1 MNWGSEARQGSAM
14 WREHAVAMRG
24 RIAMRDPDL
33 VLQAQQAAIALERAW
48 HRWRVVHGL
57 AADPMPP
64 VSSYVGYSLE
74 EPWGQPRVVF
84 GLAAEEADQLAAL
97 LDRHDC
103 VGPVHASVA
112 PLPSLSGGVGSPS
125 PSPLPVPAQAP
136 PTAADQSFSRDV
148 ADDQD
153 GPVYR
158 QAAAAAHDA
167 AAARQAAA
175 CETDG
180 LRPAAV
186 EAAGLGPATAQAAG
200 LRPATAQAAGLRPA
214 AAEAAGLRPATA
226 QAAGTGLGTVPGT
239 YPLPG
244 EQSVPAQRTE
254 LDPAAGLGGRDDGG
268 PVREGRPEP
277 HPGQAAPG
285 VAIVPGPLTQAAS
298 AARVVAEARIRAA
311 LQEVRPSLRLED
323 PYARTEADLTGPS
336 QPAYADPAD
345 TRERAVVRA
354 AGSRPE
360 AASGALAWP
369 IEAAPALHPSHAVQ
383 AGSTWADADPRDT
396 AEVLQPAV
404 VAFRPRADLA
414 AYLDAGPESDRF
426 FDGPDDTS
434 AASFTRRGRM
444 SRGHSIPRLPR
455 AKRPGAAPGA

>member
-1 MNWGSEARQGSAM
+1 
-14 WREHAVAMRG
+14 
-24 RIAMRDPDL
+24 MRDPDL
-33 VLQAQQAAIALERAW
+33 VLQAQQAALALERAW

-112 PLPSLSGGVGSPS
+112 PRPGQSGGVGSPLAA
-125 PSPLPVPAQAP
+125 PPPAP
-136 PTAADQSFSRDV
+136 PTTVEQSFSCDV

-158 QAAAAAHDA
+158 QAAAAAHEA

-175 CETDG
+175 RET
-180 LRPAAV
+180 
-186 EAAGLGPATAQAAG
+186 E
-200 LRPATAQAAGLRPA
+200 GLRPA
-214 AAEAAGLRPATA
+214 AAEAAEREQRVEEATPGDVPAASSPGL
-226 QAAGTGLGTVPGT
+226 AGTAGAGTVPGT

-244 EQSVPAQRTE
+244 EHSVPAQRAE
-254 LDPAAGLGGRDDGG
+254 LEPAAGLGDRDDDG
-268 PVREGRPEP
+268 PARGGRPEP
-277 HPGQAAPG
+277 HPGQAGPG
-285 VAIVPGPLTQAAS
+285 VAVVPGPLTQAAS

-323 PYARTEADLTGPS
+323 PYASPEADLIGPS
-336 QPAYADPAD
+336 QPAYANVAD
-345 TRERAVVRA
+345 TREGAVARA
-354 AGSRPE
+354 APPRPE

-369 IEAAPALHPSHAVQ
+369 TSAAPALHPSHASQ
-383 AGSTWADADPRDT
+383 AGSTWADADPNDT

-434 AASFTRRGRM
+434 AVSFTRRGRM